1 MLAAQAGSAQ
11 MVDDM
16 VQFVRTACQARLFVQ
31 KKARMTVSA
40 AKPCT
45 RALCMILAVMLA
57 VAKLLHACRET
68 LDKL

>member
-1 MLAAQAGSAQ
+1 MLAAQASSAQ

-16 VQFVRTACQARLFVQ
+16 IQFVRTTCQARLFVQ

-45 RALCMILAVMLA
+45 RALCVILAVMLA
-57 VAKLLHACRET
+57 VANLLHACRET